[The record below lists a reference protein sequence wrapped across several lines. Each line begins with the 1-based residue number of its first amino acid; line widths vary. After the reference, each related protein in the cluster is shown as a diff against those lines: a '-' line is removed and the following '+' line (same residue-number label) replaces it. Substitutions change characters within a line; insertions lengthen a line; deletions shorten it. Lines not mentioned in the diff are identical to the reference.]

1 MEEEITRRE
10 KMMNQLKKK
19 DNQAIEL
26 VNKQLDAFYNKILQT
41 SI

>member
-26 VNKQLDAFYNKILQT
+26 VNKQLDAFYNKI
-41 SI
+41 

>member
-10 KMMNQLKKK
+10 KNDESVIKK

-26 VNKQLDAFYNKILQT
+26 VNKQLDAYYNKI
-41 SI
+41 